1 MKKIY
6 TILLLIVVSTTIVSA
21 QNSKTKKADN
31 LYDRLA
37 YTDAA
42 QAYQKV
48 LKRGTTDAYVFE
60 RLANCYYF
68 INDTKKAE
76 MYYKRV
82 ARSKDA
88 NPEAIYNYAQSLKA
102 NGKFSDYNTWMKNF
116 AKLSP
121 NDTRVKEFMKNPN
134 YIPKIMDDM
143 ARYTATN
150 MEDINS
156 EYADF
161 GGIVYGKDFYFASGR
176 NTSRK
181 TYQWNEEPYL
191 EIYKATNVGGTMK
204 NAELL
209 KGDVNTKYHESNAV
223 ISADGKRMYFDRND
237 YFEGDYDKSE
247 NGINQINLYYAENID
262 GKGWSGVVSVPFNN
276 NEYST
281 GHPALSQDGKTL
293 YFVSDMPGGKGGSD
307 IYMVAINNDGSLGTP
322 KRLGDNINT
331 EGKELFPYLDSNGTL
346 YFSSDG
352 HMGIG
357 GLDVFYAEAQGDGFG
372 VVTNL
377 GKGVNSTADD
387 FAYKYDPTTQSGYV
401 SSNREGE
408 GGMGSDDIYM
418 VEAVEIPCEVTI
430 AVLVT
435 NQNTNAAVAGARVD
449 LYDTMGNRL
458 STKTSNID
466 GMVSFK
472 AACDQAHEL
481 QAVLADYESGVAKVA
496 SANDQKVSA
505 TIALK
510 PIEEII
516 VEDQIVLNP
525 ILFDFDKSNIKPQAA
540 FELDKVVSV
549 MNKYPEMV
557 IAVGSHTDSR
567 ATDAYN
573 LSLSEARAQST
584 VQYII
589 SKGISGKRISG
600 KGFGETQPKVSCGDT
615 CSEAEHQLNRRSEF
629 TIVKK

>member
-6 TILLLIVVSTTIVSA
+6 TILLLIAVSTTIVSA

-48 LKRGTTDAYVFE
+48 LKRGTTDVYVFE

-82 ARSKDA
+82 AKSKDA
-88 NPEAIYNYAQSLKA
+88 NPEAIYNYAQTLKA

-121 NDTRVKEFMKNPN
+121 NDTQVKEFMKNPN

-209 KGDVNTKYHESNAV
+209 NGDVNTKYHESNAV

-237 YFEGDYDKSE
+237 YFEGDYDKSAS
-247 NGINQINLYYAENID
+247 GINQINLYYAENID
-262 GKGWSGVVSVPFNN
+262 GKGWSAVVSAPFNN

-281 GHPALSQDGKTL
+281 GHPALSQDGNTL

-307 IYMVAINNDGSLGTP
+307 IYMVAINSDGSLGTP
-322 KRLGDNINT
+322 ERLGDNINT
-331 EGKELFPYLDSNGTL
+331 EGKELFPYIDSNGTL
-346 YFSSDG
+346 YFSSNG

-372 VVTNL
+372 VVNNL
-377 GKGVNSTADD
+377 GKGVNSSADD
-387 FAYKYDPTTQSGYV
+387 FAYKYDPTSQSGYV
-401 SSNREGE
+401 SSNRE

-430 AVLVT
+430 AVLVI
-435 NQNTNAAVAGARVD
+435 NENTNAVVAGARVD

-458 STKTSNID
+458 SSKTSNVD

-472 AACDQAHEL
+472 AACDQAHEV
-481 QAVLADYESGVAKVA
+481 QGVLADFESNASKVA
-496 SANDQKVSA
+496 PANDQKVSA

-525 ILFDFDKSNIKPQAA
+525 ILFDLDKSNIKAQAA
-540 FELDKVVSV
+540 FELDKVVAV

-557 IAVGSHTDSR
+557 IAVGAHTDSR

-573 LSLSEARAQST
+573 LRLSEARAQST

-600 KGFGETQPKVSCGDT
+600 KGYGESQPKVSCGDT
-615 CSEAEHQLNRRSEF
+615 CSEADHQLNRRSEF
-629 TIVKK
+629 TIVNR

>member
-6 TILLLIVVSTTIVSA
+6 TILLLIAVSTTIVSA

-48 LKRGTTDAYVFE
+48 LKKGTTDVYVFE

-82 ARSKDA
+82 AKSKDA
-88 NPEAIYNYAQSLKA
+88 NPEAIYNYAQTLKA

-209 KGDVNTKYHESNAV
+209 NGDVNTKYHESNAV

-237 YFEGDYDKSE
+237 YFEGDYDKSA

-262 GKGWSGVVSVPFNN
+262 GKGWSAVVSAPFNN

-281 GHPALSQDGKTL
+281 GHPALSQDGNTL

-307 IYMVAINNDGSLGTP
+307 IYMVAINSDGSLGTP
-322 KRLGDNINT
+322 ERLGDNINT
-331 EGKELFPYLDSNGTL
+331 EGKELFPYIDSNGTL
-346 YFSSDG
+346 YFSSNG

-357 GLDVFYAEAQGDGFG
+357 GLDVFYAEAQGDGFD

-377 GKGVNSTADD
+377 GKGVNSSADD
-387 FAYKYDPTTQSGYV
+387 FAYKYDPTSQSGYV
-401 SSNREGE
+401 SSNRE

-430 AVLVT
+430 AVLVI
-435 NQNTNAAVAGARVD
+435 NENTNAAVAGARVD

-458 STKTSNID
+458 STKTSNVD

-472 AACDQAHEL
+472 AACDQAHEV
-481 QAVLADYESGVAKVA
+481 QGVLADFESNASKVA
-496 SANDQKVSA
+496 PANDQKVSA

-525 ILFDFDKSNIKPQAA
+525 ILFDLDKSNIKAQAA

-573 LSLSEARAQST
+573 LTLSEARAQST

-589 SKGISGKRISG
+589 SKGINANRISG
-600 KGFGETQPKVSCGDT
+600 KGYGESQPKVSCGDN

-629 TIVKK
+629 TIVNR

>member
-6 TILLLIVVSTTIVSA
+6 TILLLIAVSTTIVSA

-48 LKRGTTDAYVFE
+48 LKRGTTDVYVFE

-82 ARSKDA
+82 AKSKDA
-88 NPEAIYNYAQSLKA
+88 NPEAIYNYAQTLKA

-209 KGDVNTKYHESNAV
+209 NGDVNTKYHESNAV

-237 YFEGDYDKSE
+237 YFEGDYDKSAS
-247 NGINQINLYYAENID
+247 GINQINLYYAENID
-262 GKGWSGVVSVPFNN
+262 GKGWSAVVSAPFNN

-281 GHPALSQDGKTL
+281 GHPALSQDGNTL

-307 IYMVAINNDGSLGTP
+307 IYMVAINSDGSLGTP

-346 YFSSDG
+346 YFSSNG

-377 GKGVNSTADD
+377 GKGVNSSADD
-387 FAYKYDPTTQSGYV
+387 FGYKYDPTSQSGYV
-401 SSNREGE
+401 SSNRE

-430 AVLVT
+430 AVLVI
-435 NQNTNAAVAGARVD
+435 NENTNAAVAGARVD
-449 LYDTMGNRL
+449 LYDTMGNKL
-458 STKTSNID
+458 STKTSNVD

-472 AACDQAHEL
+472 AACDQAHEV
-481 QAVLADYESGVAKVA
+481 QGVLADFESNASKVA
-496 SANDQKVSA
+496 PANDQKVSA

-525 ILFDFDKSNIKPQAA
+525 ILFDLDKSNIKAQAA
-540 FELDKVVSV
+540 FELDKVVAV

-557 IAVGSHTDSR
+557 IAVGAHTDSR

-600 KGFGETQPKVSCGDT
+600 KGYGETQPKVSCGNN

-629 TIVKK
+629 TIVNR

>member
-6 TILLLIVVSTTIVSA
+6 TILLLIAVSTTIVSA

-48 LKRGTTDAYVFE
+48 LKKGTTDVYVFE

-82 ARSKDA
+82 AKSKDA
-88 NPEAIYNYAQSLKA
+88 NPEAIYNYAQTLKA

-209 KGDVNTKYHESNAV
+209 NGDVNTKYHESNAV

-237 YFEGDYDKSE
+237 YFEGDYDKSA

-262 GKGWSGVVSVPFNN
+262 GKGWSGVVSAPFNN

-307 IYMVAINNDGSLGTP
+307 IYMVAINSDGSLGTP
-322 KRLGDNINT
+322 ERLGDNINT
-331 EGKELFPYLDSNGTL
+331 EGKELFPYIDSNGTL
-346 YFSSDG
+346 YFSSNG

-357 GLDVFYAEAQGDGFG
+357 GLDVFYAEAQGDGFD
-372 VVTNL
+372 VVNNL
-377 GKGVNSTADD
+377 GKGVNSSADD
-387 FAYKYDPTTQSGYV
+387 FAYKYDPTSQSGYV
-401 SSNREGE
+401 SSNRE

-430 AVLVT
+430 AVLVI
-435 NQNTNAAVAGARVD
+435 NENTNAAVAGARVD
-449 LYDTMGNRL
+449 LYDTMGNKL
-458 STKTSNID
+458 STKTSNVD

-472 AACDQAHEL
+472 AACDQAHEV
-481 QAVLADYESGVAKVA
+481 QGVLADFESNASKVA
-496 SANDQKVSA
+496 PANDQKVSA

-525 ILFDFDKSNIKPQAA
+525 ILFDLDKSNIKAQAA
-540 FELDKVVSV
+540 FELDKVVAV

-557 IAVGSHTDSR
+557 IAVGAHTDSR

-573 LSLSEARAQST
+573 LRLSEARAQST

-600 KGFGETQPKVSCGDT
+600 KGYGESQPKVSCGDN
-615 CSEAEHQLNRRSEF
+615 CSEADHQLNRRSEF
-629 TIVKK
+629 TIVNR

>member
-6 TILLLIVVSTTIVSA
+6 TILLLIAVSTTIVSA

-48 LKRGTTDAYVFE
+48 LKRGTTDVYVFE

-82 ARSKDA
+82 AKSKDA
-88 NPEAIYNYAQSLKA
+88 NPEAIYNYAQTLKA

-209 KGDVNTKYHESNAV
+209 NGDVNTKYHESNAV

-237 YFEGDYDKSE
+237 YFEGDYDKSAS
-247 NGINQINLYYAENID
+247 GINQINLYYAENID
-262 GKGWSGVVSVPFNN
+262 GKGWSGVVSAPFNN

-307 IYMVAINNDGSLGTP
+307 IYMVAINSDGSLGTP
-322 KRLGDNINT
+322 ERLGDNINT
-331 EGKELFPYLDSNGTL
+331 EGKELFPYIDSNGTL
-346 YFSSDG
+346 YFSSNG

-372 VVTNL
+372 VVNNL
-377 GKGVNSTADD
+377 GKGVNSSADD
-387 FAYKYDPTTQSGYV
+387 FAYKYDPTSQSGYV
-401 SSNREGE
+401 SSNRE

-430 AVLVT
+430 AVLVI
-435 NQNTNAAVAGARVD
+435 NENTNAAVAGARVD

-458 STKTSNID
+458 STKTSNVD

-472 AACDQAHEL
+472 AACDQAHEV
-481 QAVLADYESGVAKVA
+481 QGVLADFESNASKVA
-496 SANDQKVSA
+496 PANDQKVSA

-525 ILFDFDKSNIKPQAA
+525 ILFDLDKSNIKAQAA
-540 FELDKVVSV
+540 FELDKVVAV

-557 IAVGSHTDSR
+557 IAVGAHTDSR

-573 LSLSEARAQST
+573 LTLSEARAQST

-600 KGFGETQPKVSCGDT
+600 KGYGESQPKVSCGDN
-615 CSEAEHQLNRRSEF
+615 CSEADHQLNRRSEF
-629 TIVKK
+629 TIVNR

>member
-6 TILLLIVVSTTIVSA
+6 TILLLIAVSTTIVSA

-48 LKRGTTDAYVFE
+48 LKRGTTDVYVFE

-82 ARSKDA
+82 AKSKDA
-88 NPEAIYNYAQSLKA
+88 NPEAIYNYAQTLKA

-209 KGDVNTKYHESNAV
+209 NGDVNTKYHESNAV

-237 YFEGDYDKSE
+237 YFEGDYDKSAS
-247 NGINQINLYYAENID
+247 GINQINLYYAENID
-262 GKGWSGVVSVPFNN
+262 GKGWSGVVSAPFNN

-281 GHPALSQDGKTL
+281 GHPALSQDGNTL

-307 IYMVAINNDGSLGTP
+307 IYMVAINSDGSLGTP

-346 YFSSDG
+346 YFSSNG

-372 VVTNL
+372 VVNNL
-377 GKGVNSTADD
+377 GKGVNSSADD
-387 FAYKYDPTTQSGYV
+387 FAYKYDPTSQSGYV
-401 SSNREGE
+401 SSNRE

-430 AVLVT
+430 AVLVI
-435 NQNTNAAVAGARVD
+435 NENTNAAVAGARVD

-458 STKTSNID
+458 STKTSNVD

-472 AACDQAHEL
+472 AACDQAHEV
-481 QAVLADYESGVAKVA
+481 QGVLADFESNASKVA
-496 SANDQKVSA
+496 PANDQKVSA

-525 ILFDFDKSNIKPQAA
+525 ILFDLDKSNIKAQAA
-540 FELDKVVSV
+540 FELDKVVAV

-557 IAVGSHTDSR
+557 IAVGAHTDSR

-573 LSLSEARAQST
+573 LRLSEARAQST

-600 KGFGETQPKVSCGDT
+600 KGYGESQPKVSCG
-615 CSEAEHQLNRRSEF
+615 EQL
-629 TIVKK
+629 

>member
-6 TILLLIVVSTTIVSA
+6 TILLLIAVSTTIVSA

-48 LKRGTTDAYVFE
+48 LKKGTTDVYVFE

-82 ARSKDA
+82 AKSKDA
-88 NPEAIYNYAQSLKA
+88 NPEAIYNYAQTLKA

-209 KGDVNTKYHESNAV
+209 NGDVNTKYHESNAV

-237 YFEGDYDKSE
+237 YFEGDYDKSA

-262 GKGWSGVVSVPFNN
+262 GKGWSAVISAPFNN

-307 IYMVAINNDGSLGTP
+307 IYMVAINSDGSLGTP
-322 KRLGDNINT
+322 ERLGDNINT
-331 EGKELFPYLDSNGTL
+331 EGKELFPYIDSNGTL
-346 YFSSDG
+346 YFSSNG

-357 GLDVFYAEAQGDGFG
+357 GLDVFYAEAQGDGFD
-372 VVTNL
+372 VVNNL
-377 GKGVNSTADD
+377 GKGVNSSADD
-387 FAYKYDPTTQSGYV
+387 FAYKYDPTSQSGYV
-401 SSNREGE
+401 SSNRE

-430 AVLVT
+430 AVLVI
-435 NQNTNAAVAGARVD
+435 NENTNAAVAGARVD

-458 STKTSNID
+458 STKTSNVD

-472 AACDQAHEL
+472 AACDQAHEV
-481 QAVLADYESGVAKVA
+481 QGVLADFESNASKVA
-496 SANDQKVSA
+496 PANDQKVSA

-525 ILFDFDKSNIKPQAA
+525 ILFDLDKSNIKAQAA

-557 IAVGSHTDSR
+557 IAVGAHTDSR

-573 LSLSEARAQST
+573 LTLSEARAQST

-600 KGFGETQPKVSCGDT
+600 KGYGESQPKVSCGDT

>member
-6 TILLLIVVSTTIVSA
+6 TILLLIAVSTTIVSA
-21 QNSKTKKADN
+21 QNSKTKKADK

-42 QAYQKV
+42 LAYQKV
-48 LKRGTTDAYVFE
+48 LKKGTTDVYVFE

-82 ARSKDA
+82 AKSKDA
-88 NPEAIYNYAQSLKA
+88 NPEAIYNYAQTLKA

-209 KGDVNTKYHESNAV
+209 NGDVNTKYHESNAV

-237 YFEGDYDKSE
+237 YFEGDYDKSAS
-247 NGINQINLYYAENID
+247 GINQINLYYAENID
-262 GKGWSGVVSVPFNN
+262 GKGWSGVVSAPFNN

-307 IYMVAINNDGSLGTP
+307 IYMVAINSDGSLGTP
-322 KRLGDNINT
+322 ERLGDNINT
-331 EGKELFPYLDSNGTL
+331 EGKELFPYIDSNGTL
-346 YFSSDG
+346 YFSSNG

-357 GLDVFYAEAQGDGFG
+357 GLDVFYAEAQGDGFD
-372 VVTNL
+372 VVNNL
-377 GKGVNSTADD
+377 GKGVNSSADD
-387 FAYKYDPTTQSGYV
+387 FAYKYDPTSQSGYV
-401 SSNREGE
+401 SSNRE

-430 AVLVT
+430 AVLVI
-435 NQNTNAAVAGARVD
+435 NENTNAAVAGARVD

-458 STKTSNID
+458 STKTSNVD

-472 AACDQAHEL
+472 AACDQAHEV
-481 QAVLADYESGVAKVA
+481 QGVLADFESNASKVA
-496 SANDQKVSA
+496 PANDQKVSA

-525 ILFDFDKSNIKPQAA
+525 ILFDLDKSNIKAQAA
-540 FELDKVVSV
+540 FELDKVVAV

-557 IAVGSHTDSR
+557 IAVGAHTDSR

-573 LSLSEARAQST
+573 LRLSEARAQST

-600 KGFGETQPKVSCGDT
+600 KGYGESQPKVSCGDN
-615 CSEAEHQLNRRSEF
+615 CSEADHQLNRRSEF
-629 TIVKK
+629 TIVNR

>member
-6 TILLLIVVSTTIVSA
+6 TILLLIAVSTTIVSA

-48 LKRGTTDAYVFE
+48 LKRGTTDVYVFE

-82 ARSKDA
+82 AKSKDA
-88 NPEAIYNYAQSLKA
+88 NPEAIYNYAQTLKA

-209 KGDVNTKYHESNAV
+209 NGDVNTKYHESNAV

-237 YFEGDYDKSE
+237 YFEGDYDKSA

-262 GKGWSGVVSVPFNN
+262 GKGWSGVVSAPFNN

-307 IYMVAINNDGSLGTP
+307 IYMVAINSDGSLGTP

-331 EGKELFPYLDSNGTL
+331 EGKELFPYIDSNGTL
-346 YFSSDG
+346 YFSSNG

-372 VVTNL
+372 VVNNL
-377 GKGVNSTADD
+377 GKGVNSSADD

-401 SSNREGE
+401 SSNRE

-430 AVLVT
+430 AVLVI
-435 NQNTNAAVAGARVD
+435 NENTNAAVAGARVD

-458 STKTSNID
+458 STKTSNVD

-472 AACDQAHEL
+472 AACDQAHEV
-481 QAVLADYESGVAKVA
+481 QGVLADFESNASKVA
-496 SANDQKVSA
+496 PANDQKVSA

-525 ILFDFDKSNIKPQAA
+525 ILFDLDKSNIKAQAA

-557 IAVGSHTDSR
+557 IAVGAHTDSR

-573 LSLSEARAQST
+573 LTLSEARAQST

-600 KGFGETQPKVSCGDT
+600 KGYGESQPKVSCGDT

-629 TIVKK
+629 TIVNR

>member
-6 TILLLIVVSTTIVSA
+6 TILLLIAVSTTIVSA

-48 LKRGTTDAYVFE
+48 LKRGTTDVYVLE

-82 ARSKDA
+82 AKSKDA
-88 NPEAIYNYAQSLKA
+88 NPEAIYNYAQTLKA

-209 KGDVNTKYHESNAV
+209 NGDVNTKYHESNAV

-237 YFEGDYDKSE
+237 YFEGDYDKSAS
-247 NGINQINLYYAENID
+247 GINQINLYYAENID
-262 GKGWSGVVSVPFNN
+262 GKGWSGVVSAPFNN

-281 GHPALSQDGKTL
+281 GHPALSQDGNTL

-307 IYMVAINNDGSLGTP
+307 IYMAAINSDGSLGTP

-346 YFSSDG
+346 YFSSNG

-372 VVTNL
+372 VVNNL
-377 GKGVNSTADD
+377 GKGVNSSADD
-387 FAYKYDPTTQSGYV
+387 FAYKYDPTSQSGYV
-401 SSNREGE
+401 SSNRE

-430 AVLVT
+430 AVLVI
-435 NQNTNAAVAGARVD
+435 NENTNAAVAGARVD

-458 STKTSNID
+458 SSKTSNVD

-472 AACDQAHEL
+472 AACDQAHEV
-481 QAVLADYESGVAKVA
+481 QGVLADFESNASKVA
-496 SANDQKVSA
+496 PANDQKVSA

-525 ILFDFDKSNIKPQAA
+525 ILFDLDKSNIKAQAA

-557 IAVGSHTDSR
+557 IAVGAHTDSR

-573 LSLSEARAQST
+573 LRLSEARAQST

-600 KGFGETQPKVSCGDT
+600 KGYGESQPKVSCGDN

-629 TIVKK
+629 TIVNR

>member
-6 TILLLIVVSTTIVSA
+6 TILLLIAVSTTIVSA

-48 LKRGTTDAYVFE
+48 LKRGTTDVYVFE

-82 ARSKDA
+82 AKSKDA
-88 NPEAIYNYAQSLKA
+88 NPEAIYNYAQTLKA

-209 KGDVNTKYHESNAV
+209 NGDVNTKYHESNAV

-237 YFEGDYDKSE
+237 YFEGDYDKSAS
-247 NGINQINLYYAENID
+247 GINQINLYYAENID
-262 GKGWSGVVSVPFNN
+262 GKGWSGVVSAPFNN

-281 GHPALSQDGKTL
+281 GHPALSQDGNTL

-307 IYMVAINNDGSLGTP
+307 IYMVAINSDGSLGTP
-322 KRLGDNINT
+322 ERLADNINT

-346 YFSSDG
+346 YFSSNG
-352 HMGIG
+352 HMGLG
-357 GLDVFYAEAQGDGFG
+357 GLDVFYAEAQGDGFD
-372 VVTNL
+372 VVNNL
-377 GKGVNSTADD
+377 GKGVNSSADD
-387 FAYKYDPTTQSGYV
+387 FAYKYDPTSQSGYV
-401 SSNREGE
+401 SSNRE

-430 AVLVT
+430 AVLVI
-435 NQNTNAAVAGARVD
+435 NENTNAVVAGARVD

-458 STKTSNID
+458 STKTSNVD

-472 AACDQAHEL
+472 AACDQAHEV
-481 QAVLADYESGVAKVA
+481 QGVLADFESNASKVA
-496 SANDQKVSA
+496 PANDQKVSA

-525 ILFDFDKSNIKPQAA
+525 ILFDLDKSNIKAQAA

-557 IAVGSHTDSR
+557 IAVGAHTDSR

-573 LSLSEARAQST
+573 LRLSEARAQST

-589 SKGISGKRISG
+589 SKGINAKRISG
-600 KGFGETQPKVSCGDT
+600 KGYGESQPKVSCGDT

-629 TIVKK
+629 TIVNR

>member
-6 TILLLIVVSTTIVSA
+6 TILLLIAVSTTIVSA

-48 LKRGTTDAYVFE
+48 LKRGTTDVYVFE

-82 ARSKDA
+82 AKSKDA
-88 NPEAIYNYAQSLKA
+88 NPEAIYNYAQTLKA

-209 KGDVNTKYHESNAV
+209 NGDVNTKYHESNAV

-237 YFEGDYDKSE
+237 YFEGDYDKSAS
-247 NGINQINLYYAENID
+247 GINQINLYYAENID
-262 GKGWSGVVSVPFNN
+262 GKGWSAVVSAPFNN

-281 GHPALSQDGKTL
+281 GHPALSQDGNTL

-307 IYMVAINNDGSLGTP
+307 IYMVAINSDGSLGTP

-346 YFSSDG
+346 YFSSNG

-357 GLDVFYAEAQGDGFG
+357 GLDVFYAEAQGDGFD
-372 VVTNL
+372 VVNNL
-377 GKGVNSTADD
+377 GKGVNSSADD
-387 FAYKYDPTTQSGYV
+387 FAYKYDPTSQSGYV
-401 SSNREGE
+401 SSNRE

-430 AVLVT
+430 AVLVI
-435 NQNTNAAVAGARVD
+435 NENTNAAVAGARVD

-458 STKTSNID
+458 STKTSNVD

-472 AACDQAHEL
+472 AACDQAHEV
-481 QAVLADYESGVAKVA
+481 QGVLADFESNASKVA
-496 SANDQKVSA
+496 PANDQKVSA

-525 ILFDFDKSNIKPQAA
+525 ILFDLDKSNIKAQAA
-540 FELDKVVSV
+540 FELDKVVAV

-557 IAVGSHTDSR
+557 IAVGAHTDSR

-600 KGFGETQPKVSCGDT
+600 KGYGESQPKVSCGDT
-615 CSEAEHQLNRRSEF
+615 CSEADHQLNRRSEF
-629 TIVKK
+629 TIVNR

>member
-6 TILLLIVVSTTIVSA
+6 TILLLIAVSTTIVSA

-48 LKRGTTDAYVFE
+48 LKRGTTDVYVFE

-82 ARSKDA
+82 AKSKDA
-88 NPEAIYNYAQSLKA
+88 NPEAIYNYAQTLKA

-143 ARYTATN
+143 SRYTATN

-209 KGDVNTKYHESNAV
+209 NGDVNTKYHESNAV

-237 YFEGDYDKSE
+237 YFEGDYDKSAS
-247 NGINQINLYYAENID
+247 GINQINLYYAENID
-262 GKGWSGVVSVPFNN
+262 GKGWSGVVSAPFNN

-281 GHPALSQDGKTL
+281 GHPALSQDGNTL

-307 IYMVAINNDGSLGTP
+307 IYMVAINSDGSLGTP
-322 KRLGDNINT
+322 ERLGDNINT

-346 YFSSDG
+346 YFSSNG

-372 VVTNL
+372 VVNNL
-377 GKGVNSTADD
+377 GKGVNSSADD
-387 FAYKYDPTTQSGYV
+387 FAYKYDPTSQSGYV
-401 SSNREGE
+401 SSNRE

-430 AVLVT
+430 AVLVI
-435 NQNTNAAVAGARVD
+435 NENTNAAVAGARVD

-458 STKTSNID
+458 SSKTSNVD

-472 AACDQAHEL
+472 AACDQAHEV
-481 QAVLADYESGVAKVA
+481 QGVLSDFESNASKVA
-496 SANDQKVSA
+496 PANDQKVSA

-525 ILFDFDKSNIKPQAA
+525 ILFDLDKSNIKAQAA

-557 IAVGSHTDSR
+557 IAVGAHTDSR

-573 LSLSEARAQST
+573 LRLSEARAQST

-600 KGFGETQPKVSCGDT
+600 KGYGESQPKVSCGDT

-629 TIVKK
+629 TIVNR

>member
-6 TILLLIVVSTTIVSA
+6 TILLLIAVSTTIVSA

-48 LKRGTTDAYVFE
+48 LKRGTTDVYVFE

-82 ARSKDA
+82 AKSKDA
-88 NPEAIYNYAQSLKA
+88 NPEAIYNYAQTLKA

-191 EIYKATNVGGTMK
+191 EIYKATNIGGTMK

-209 KGDVNTKYHESNAV
+209 NGDVNTKYHESNAV

-237 YFEGDYDKSE
+237 YFEGDYDKSA

-262 GKGWSGVVSVPFNN
+262 GKGWSGVVSAPFNN

-307 IYMVAINNDGSLGTP
+307 IYMVAINSDGSLGTP
-322 KRLGDNINT
+322 ERLGDNINT
-331 EGKELFPYLDSNGTL
+331 EGKELFPYIDSNGTL
-346 YFSSDG
+346 YFSSNG

-357 GLDVFYAEAQGDGFG
+357 GLDVFYAEAQGDGFD
-372 VVTNL
+372 VVNNL
-377 GKGVNSTADD
+377 GKGVNSSADD
-387 FAYKYDPTTQSGYV
+387 FAYKYDPTSQSGYV
-401 SSNREGE
+401 SSNRE

-430 AVLVT
+430 AVLVI
-435 NQNTNAAVAGARVD
+435 NENTNAAVAGARVD

-458 STKTSNID
+458 STKTSNVD

-472 AACDQAHEL
+472 AACDQAHEV
-481 QAVLADYESGVAKVA
+481 QGVLADFESNASKVA
-496 SANDQKVSA
+496 PANDQKVSA

-525 ILFDFDKSNIKPQAA
+525 ILFDLDKSNIKAQAA

-573 LSLSEARAQST
+573 LRLSEARAQST

-600 KGFGETQPKVSCGDT
+600 KGYGESQPKVSCGDN
-615 CSEAEHQLNRRSEF
+615 CSEADHQLNRRSEF
-629 TIVKK
+629 TIVNR

>member
-6 TILLLIVVSTTIVSA
+6 TILLLIAVSTTIVSA

-48 LKRGTTDAYVFE
+48 LKRGTTDVYVFE

-82 ARSKDA
+82 AKSKDA
-88 NPEAIYNYAQSLKA
+88 NPEAIYNYAQTLKA

-209 KGDVNTKYHESNAV
+209 NGDVNTKYHESNAV

-237 YFEGDYDKSE
+237 YFEGDYDKSA

-262 GKGWSGVVSVPFNN
+262 GKGWSGVVSAPFNN

-281 GHPALSQDGKTL
+281 GHPALSQDGNTL

-307 IYMVAINNDGSLGTP
+307 IYMVAINSDGSLGTP

-346 YFSSDG
+346 YFSSNG

-377 GKGVNSTADD
+377 GKGVNSSADD
-387 FAYKYDPTTQSGYV
+387 FAYKYDPTSQSGYV
-401 SSNREGE
+401 SSNRE

-418 VEAVEIPCEVTI
+418 VEALEIPCEVTI
-430 AVLVT
+430 AVLVI
-435 NQNTNAAVAGARVD
+435 NENTNAVVAGARVD

-458 STKTSNID
+458 STKTSNVD

-472 AACDQAHEL
+472 AACDQAHEV
-481 QAVLADYESGVAKVA
+481 QGVLADFESNASKVA
-496 SANDQKVSA
+496 PANDQKVSA

-525 ILFDFDKSNIKPQAA
+525 ILFDLDKSNIKAQAA
-540 FELDKVVSV
+540 FELDKVVAV

-557 IAVGSHTDSR
+557 IAVGAHTDSR

-573 LSLSEARAQST
+573 LRLSEARAQST

-600 KGFGETQPKVSCGDT
+600 KGYGESQPKVSCGDT

-629 TIVKK
+629 TIVNR

>member
-6 TILLLIVVSTTIVSA
+6 TILLLIAVSTTIVSA

-88 NPEAIYNYAQSLKA
+88 NPEAIYNYAQTLKA
-102 NGKFSDYNTWMKNF
+102 NGKFSDYNTWMKNY
-116 AKLSP
+116 ANLRP

-209 KGDVNTKYHESNAV
+209 SGDVNTKYHESNAV

-346 YFSSDG
+346 YFSSNG

-357 GLDVFYAEAQGDGFG
+357 GLDVFYAETQGDDFG
-372 VVTNL
+372 PVNNL
-377 GKGVNSTADD
+377 GNGVNSPADD

-401 SSNREGE
+401 SSNREG
-408 GGMGSDDIYM
+408 GLGSDDIYM

-449 LYDTMGNRL
+449 LYDTMDNRL

-481 QAVLADYESGVAKVA
+481 QAVLADYESGTAKVA

-516 VEDQIVLNP
+516 VEDKIVLNP
-525 ILFDFDKSNIKPQAA
+525 ILFDFDKSNIKAQAA

-573 LSLSEARAQST
+573 LTLSEARAQST

-600 KGFGETQPKVSCGDT
+600 KGFGESQLKVSCGDT

>member
-6 TILLLIVVSTTIVSA
+6 TILLLIAVSTTIVSA

-48 LKRGTTDAYVFE
+48 LKRGTTDVYVFE

-82 ARSKDA
+82 AKSKDA
-88 NPEAIYNYAQSLKA
+88 NPEAIYNYAQTLKA

-209 KGDVNTKYHESNAV
+209 NGDVNTKYHESNAV

-237 YFEGDYDKSE
+237 YFEGDYDKSAS
-247 NGINQINLYYAENID
+247 GINQINLYYAENID
-262 GKGWSGVVSVPFNN
+262 GKGWSGVVSAPFNN

-281 GHPALSQDGKTL
+281 GHPALSQDGNTL

-307 IYMVAINNDGSLGTP
+307 IYMVAINSDGSLGTP
-322 KRLGDNINT
+322 ERLGDNINT
-331 EGKELFPYLDSNGTL
+331 EGKELFPYIDSNGTL
-346 YFSSDG
+346 YFSSNG

-377 GKGVNSTADD
+377 GKGVNSSADD
-387 FAYKYDPTTQSGYV
+387 FAYKYDPTSQSGYV
-401 SSNREGE
+401 SSNRE

-418 VEAVEIPCEVTI
+418 VEALEIPCEVTI
-430 AVLVT
+430 AVLVI
-435 NQNTNAAVAGARVD
+435 NENTNAAVAGARVD

-458 STKTSNID
+458 STKTSNVD

-472 AACDQAHEL
+472 AACDQAHEV
-481 QAVLADYESGVAKVA
+481 QGVLADFESNASKVA
-496 SANDQKVSA
+496 PANDQKVSA

-525 ILFDFDKSNIKPQAA
+525 ILFDLDKSNIKAQAA
-540 FELDKVVSV
+540 FELDKVVAV

-557 IAVGSHTDSR
+557 IAVGAHTDSR

-573 LSLSEARAQST
+573 LRLSEARAQST

-600 KGFGETQPKVSCGDT
+600 KGYGESQPKVSCGDT

-629 TIVKK
+629 TIVNR

>member
-6 TILLLIVVSTTIVSA
+6 TILLLIAVSTTIVSA

-48 LKRGTTDAYVFE
+48 LKRGTTDVYVFE

-82 ARSKDA
+82 AKSKDA
-88 NPEAIYNYAQSLKA
+88 NPEAIYNYAQTLKA

-209 KGDVNTKYHESNAV
+209 NGDVNTKYHESNAV

-237 YFEGDYDKSE
+237 YFEGDYDKSAS
-247 NGINQINLYYAENID
+247 GINQINLYYAENID
-262 GKGWSGVVSVPFNN
+262 GKGWSGVVSAPFNN

-281 GHPALSQDGKTL
+281 GHPALSQDGNTL

-307 IYMVAINNDGSLGTP
+307 IYMVAINSDGSLGTP

-346 YFSSDG
+346 YFSSNG

-377 GKGVNSTADD
+377 GKGVNSSADD
-387 FAYKYDPTTQSGYV
+387 FAYKYDPTSQSGYV
-401 SSNREGE
+401 SSNRE

-430 AVLVT
+430 AVLVI
-435 NQNTNAAVAGARVD
+435 NENTNAAVAGARVD
-449 LYDTMGNRL
+449 LYDTMGNKL
-458 STKTSNID
+458 STKTSNVD

-472 AACDQAHEL
+472 AACDQAHEV
-481 QAVLADYESGVAKVA
+481 QGVLADFESNASKVA
-496 SANDQKVSA
+496 PANDQKVSA

-525 ILFDFDKSNIKPQAA
+525 ILFDLDKSNIKAQAA
-540 FELDKVVSV
+540 FELDKVVAV

-557 IAVGSHTDSR
+557 IAVGAHTDSR

-573 LSLSEARAQST
+573 LRLSEARAQST

-600 KGFGETQPKVSCGDT
+600 KGYGETQPKVSCGNN

-629 TIVKK
+629 TIVNR

>member
-6 TILLLIVVSTTIVSA
+6 TILLLIAVSTTIVSA

-48 LKRGTTDAYVFE
+48 LKKGTTDVYVFE

-82 ARSKDA
+82 AKSKDA
-88 NPEAIYNYAQSLKA
+88 NPEAIYNYAQTLKA

-209 KGDVNTKYHESNAV
+209 NGDVNTKYHESNAV

-237 YFEGDYDKSE
+237 YFEGDYDKSA

-262 GKGWSGVVSVPFNN
+262 GKGWSGVVSAPFNN

-307 IYMVAINNDGSLGTP
+307 IYMVAINSDGSLGTP
-322 KRLGDNINT
+322 ERLGDNINT
-331 EGKELFPYLDSNGTL
+331 EGKELFPYIDSNGTL
-346 YFSSDG
+346 YFSSNG

-357 GLDVFYAEAQGDGFG
+357 GLDVFYAEAQGDGFD
-372 VVTNL
+372 VVNNL
-377 GKGVNSTADD
+377 GKGVNSSADD
-387 FAYKYDPTTQSGYV
+387 FAYKYDPTSQSGYV
-401 SSNREGE
+401 SSNRE

-430 AVLVT
+430 AVLVI
-435 NQNTNAAVAGARVD
+435 NENTNAAVAGARVD

-458 STKTSNID
+458 STKTSNVD

-472 AACDQAHEL
+472 AACDQAHEV
-481 QAVLADYESGVAKVA
+481 QGVLADYESNASKVA
-496 SANDQKVSA
+496 PANDQKVSA

-525 ILFDFDKSNIKPQAA
+525 ILFDLDKSNIKAQAA
-540 FELDKVVSV
+540 FELDKVVAV

-557 IAVGSHTDSR
+557 IAVGAHTDSR

-573 LSLSEARAQST
+573 LRLSEARAQST

-600 KGFGETQPKVSCGDT
+600 KGYGESQPKVSCGDN
-615 CSEAEHQLNRRSEF
+615 CSEADHQLNRRSEF
-629 TIVKK
+629 TIVNR

>member
-6 TILLLIVVSTTIVSA
+6 TILLLIAVSTTIVSA

-48 LKRGTTDAYVFE
+48 LKRGTTDVYVFE

-82 ARSKDA
+82 AKSKDA
-88 NPEAIYNYAQSLKA
+88 NPEAIYNYAQTLKA

-209 KGDVNTKYHESNAV
+209 NGDVNTKYHESNAV

-237 YFEGDYDKSE
+237 YFEGDYDKSAS
-247 NGINQINLYYAENID
+247 GINQINLYYAENID
-262 GKGWSGVVSVPFNN
+262 GKGWSAVVSAPFNN

-281 GHPALSQDGKTL
+281 GHPALSQDGNTL

-307 IYMVAINNDGSLGTP
+307 IYMVAINSDGSLGTP
-322 KRLGDNINT
+322 ERLGDNINT
-331 EGKELFPYLDSNGTL
+331 EGKELFPYIDSNGTL
-346 YFSSDG
+346 YFSSNG

-377 GKGVNSTADD
+377 GKGVNSSADD
-387 FAYKYDPTTQSGYV
+387 FGYKYDPTSQSGYV
-401 SSNREGE
+401 SSNRE

-430 AVLVT
+430 AVLVI
-435 NQNTNAAVAGARVD
+435 NENTNAAVAGARVD
-449 LYDTMGNRL
+449 LYDTMGNKL
-458 STKTSNID
+458 STKTSNVD

-472 AACDQAHEL
+472 AACDQAHEV
-481 QAVLADYESGVAKVA
+481 QGVLADFESNASKVA
-496 SANDQKVSA
+496 PANDQKVSA

-525 ILFDFDKSNIKPQAA
+525 ILFDLDKSNIKAQAA
-540 FELDKVVSV
+540 FELDKVVAV

-557 IAVGSHTDSR
+557 IAVGAHTDSR

-600 KGFGETQPKVSCGDT
+600 KGYGETQPKVSCGNN

-629 TIVKK
+629 TIVNR

>member
-6 TILLLIVVSTTIVSA
+6 TILLLIAVSTTIVSA

-48 LKRGTTDAYVFE
+48 LKRGTTDVYVFE

-82 ARSKDA
+82 AKSKDA
-88 NPEAIYNYAQSLKA
+88 NPEAIYNYAQTLKA

-209 KGDVNTKYHESNAV
+209 NGDVNTKYHESNAV

-237 YFEGDYDKSE
+237 YFEGDYDKSAS
-247 NGINQINLYYAENID
+247 GINQINLYYAENID
-262 GKGWSGVVSVPFNN
+262 GKGWSAVVSAPFNN

-281 GHPALSQDGKTL
+281 GHPALSQDGNTL

-307 IYMVAINNDGSLGTP
+307 IYMVAINSDGSLGTP
-322 KRLGDNINT
+322 ERLGDNINT

-346 YFSSDG
+346 YFSSNG

-377 GKGVNSTADD
+377 GKGVNSSADD
-387 FAYKYDPTTQSGYV
+387 FAYKYDPTSQSGYV
-401 SSNREGE
+401 SSNRE

-430 AVLVT
+430 AVLVI
-435 NQNTNAAVAGARVD
+435 NENTNAAVAGARVD

-458 STKTSNID
+458 SSKTSNVD

-472 AACDQAHEL
+472 AACDQAHEV
-481 QAVLADYESGVAKVA
+481 QGVLADFESNASKVA
-496 SANDQKVSA
+496 PANDQKVSA

-525 ILFDFDKSNIKPQAA
+525 ILFDLDKSNIKAQAA
-540 FELDKVVSV
+540 FELDKVVAV

-557 IAVGSHTDSR
+557 IAVGAHTDSR

-600 KGFGETQPKVSCGDT
+600 KGYGESQPKVSCGDT

-629 TIVKK
+629 TIVNR

>member
-6 TILLLIVVSTTIVSA
+6 TILLLIAVSTTIVSA

-48 LKRGTTDAYVFE
+48 LKRGTTDVYVFE

-82 ARSKDA
+82 AKSKDA
-88 NPEAIYNYAQSLKA
+88 NPEAIYNYAQTLKA

-209 KGDVNTKYHESNAV
+209 NGDVNTKYHESNAV

-237 YFEGDYDKSE
+237 YFEGDYDKSAS
-247 NGINQINLYYAENID
+247 GINQINLYYAENID
-262 GKGWSGVVSVPFNN
+262 GKGWSGVVSAPFNN

-281 GHPALSQDGKTL
+281 GHPALSQDGNTL

-307 IYMVAINNDGSLGTP
+307 IYMVAINSDGSLGTP
-322 KRLGDNINT
+322 ERLGDNINT

-346 YFSSDG
+346 YFSSNG

-377 GKGVNSTADD
+377 GKGVNSSADD
-387 FAYKYDPTTQSGYV
+387 FAYKYDPTSQSGYV
-401 SSNREGE
+401 SSNRE

-430 AVLVT
+430 AVLVI
-435 NQNTNAAVAGARVD
+435 NENTNAAVAGARVD

-458 STKTSNID
+458 STKTSNVD

-472 AACDQAHEL
+472 AACDQAHEV
-481 QAVLADYESGVAKVA
+481 QGVLADFESNASKVA
-496 SANDQKVSA
+496 PANDQKVSA

-525 ILFDFDKSNIKPQAA
+525 ILFDLDKSNIKAQAA
-540 FELDKVVSV
+540 FELDKVVAV

-557 IAVGSHTDSR
+557 IAVGAHTDSR

-573 LSLSEARAQST
+573 LRLSEARAQST

-600 KGFGETQPKVSCGDT
+600 KGYGESQPKVSCGNN
-615 CSEAEHQLNRRSEF
+615 CSEADHQLNRRSEF
-629 TIVKK
+629 TIVNR

>member
-6 TILLLIVVSTTIVSA
+6 TILLLIAVSTTIVSA

-48 LKRGTTDAYVFE
+48 LKRGTTDVYVFE

-82 ARSKDA
+82 AKSKDA
-88 NPEAIYNYAQSLKA
+88 NPEAIYNYAQTLKA

-209 KGDVNTKYHESNAV
+209 NGDVNTKYHESNAV

-237 YFEGDYDKSE
+237 YFEGDYDKSAS
-247 NGINQINLYYAENID
+247 GINQINLYYAENID
-262 GKGWSGVVSVPFNN
+262 GKGWSGVVSAPFNN

-281 GHPALSQDGKTL
+281 GHPALSQDGNTL

-307 IYMVAINNDGSLGTP
+307 IYMVAINSDGSLGTP
-322 KRLGDNINT
+322 ERLGDNINT

-346 YFSSDG
+346 YFSSNG

-372 VVTNL
+372 VVNNL
-377 GKGVNSTADD
+377 GKGVNSSADD

-401 SSNREGE
+401 SSNRE

-430 AVLVT
+430 AVLVI
-435 NQNTNAAVAGARVD
+435 NENTNAAVAGARVD

-458 STKTSNID
+458 STKTSNVD

-472 AACDQAHEL
+472 AACDQAHEV
-481 QAVLADYESGVAKVA
+481 QGVLADFESNASKVA
-496 SANDQKVSA
+496 PANDQKVSA

-525 ILFDFDKSNIKPQAA
+525 ILFDLDKSNIKAQAA
-540 FELDKVVSV
+540 FELDKVVAV

-557 IAVGSHTDSR
+557 IAVGAHTDSR

-573 LSLSEARAQST
+573 LTLSEARAQST

-600 KGFGETQPKVSCGDT
+600 KGYGESQPKVSCGDT

-629 TIVKK
+629 TIVNR

>member
-6 TILLLIVVSTTIVSA
+6 TILLLIAVSTTIVSA

-48 LKRGTTDAYVFE
+48 LKRGTTDVYVFE

-82 ARSKDA
+82 AKSKDA
-88 NPEAIYNYAQSLKA
+88 NPEAIYNYAQTLKA

-209 KGDVNTKYHESNAV
+209 NGDVNTKYHESNAV

-237 YFEGDYDKSE
+237 YFEGDYDKSA

-262 GKGWSGVVSVPFNN
+262 GKGWSGVVSAPFNN

-281 GHPALSQDGKTL
+281 GHPALSQDGNTL

-307 IYMVAINNDGSLGTP
+307 IYMVAINSDGSLGTP
-322 KRLGDNINT
+322 ERLGDNINT

-346 YFSSDG
+346 YFSSNG

-372 VVTNL
+372 VVNNL
-377 GKGVNSTADD
+377 GKGVNSSADD
-387 FAYKYDPTTQSGYV
+387 FAYKYDPTSQSGYV
-401 SSNREGE
+401 SSNRE

-430 AVLVT
+430 AVLVI
-435 NQNTNAAVAGARVD
+435 NENTNAAVAGARVD

-458 STKTSNID
+458 STKTSNVD

-472 AACDQAHEL
+472 AACDQAHEV
-481 QAVLADYESGVAKVA
+481 QGVLADFESNASKVA
-496 SANDQKVSA
+496 PANDQKVSA

-525 ILFDFDKSNIKPQAA
+525 ILFDLDKSNIKAQAA
-540 FELDKVVSV
+540 FELDKVVAV

-557 IAVGSHTDSR
+557 IAVGAHTDSR

-573 LSLSEARAQST
+573 LRLSEARAQST

-600 KGFGETQPKVSCGDT
+600 KGYGESQPKVSCGDT
-615 CSEAEHQLNRRSEF
+615 CSEADHQLNRRSEF
-629 TIVKK
+629 TIVNR

>member
-6 TILLLIVVSTTIVSA
+6 TILLLIAVSTTIVSA

-48 LKRGTTDAYVFE
+48 LKRGTTDVYVFE

-82 ARSKDA
+82 AKSKDA
-88 NPEAIYNYAQSLKA
+88 NPEAIYNYAQTLKA

-209 KGDVNTKYHESNAV
+209 NGDVNTKYHESNAV

-237 YFEGDYDKSE
+237 YFEGDYDKSA

-262 GKGWSGVVSVPFNN
+262 GKGWSGVVSAPFNN

-281 GHPALSQDGKTL
+281 GHPALSQDGNTL

-307 IYMVAINNDGSLGTP
+307 IYMVAINSDGSLGTP

-346 YFSSDG
+346 YFSSNG
-352 HMGIG
+352 HMGLG
-357 GLDVFYAEAQGDGFG
+357 GLDVFYAEAQGDGFD
-372 VVTNL
+372 VVNNL
-377 GKGVNSTADD
+377 GKGVNSSADD
-387 FAYKYDPTTQSGYV
+387 FAYKYDPTSQSGYV
-401 SSNREGE
+401 SSNRE

-430 AVLVT
+430 AVLVI
-435 NQNTNAAVAGARVD
+435 NENTNAVVAGARVD

-458 STKTSNID
+458 STKTSNVD

-472 AACDQAHEL
+472 AACDQAHEV
-481 QAVLADYESGVAKVA
+481 QGVLADFESNASKVA
-496 SANDQKVSA
+496 PANDQKVSA

-525 ILFDFDKSNIKPQAA
+525 ILFDLDKSNIKAQAA

-557 IAVGSHTDSR
+557 IAVGAHTDSR

-573 LSLSEARAQST
+573 LRLSEARAQST

-600 KGFGETQPKVSCGDT
+600 KGYGESQPKVSCGDT

-629 TIVKK
+629 TIVNR

>member
-6 TILLLIVVSTTIVSA
+6 TILLLIAVSTTIVSA

-48 LKRGTTDAYVFE
+48 LKKGTTDVYVFE

-82 ARSKDA
+82 AKSKDA
-88 NPEAIYNYAQSLKA
+88 NPEAIYNYAQTLKA

-191 EIYKATNVGGTMK
+191 EIYKATNIGGTMK

-209 KGDVNTKYHESNAV
+209 NGDVNTKYHESNAV

-237 YFEGDYDKSE
+237 YFEGDYDKSA

-262 GKGWSGVVSVPFNN
+262 GKGWSGVVSAPFNN

-307 IYMVAINNDGSLGTP
+307 IYMVAINSDGSLGTP
-322 KRLGDNINT
+322 ERLGDNINT
-331 EGKELFPYLDSNGTL
+331 EGKELFPYIDSNGTL
-346 YFSSDG
+346 YFSSNG

-357 GLDVFYAEAQGDGFG
+357 GLDVFYAEAQGDGFD
-372 VVTNL
+372 VVNNL
-377 GKGVNSTADD
+377 GKGVNSSADD
-387 FAYKYDPTTQSGYV
+387 FAYKYDPTSQSGYV
-401 SSNREGE
+401 SSNRE

-430 AVLVT
+430 AVLVI
-435 NQNTNAAVAGARVD
+435 NENTNAAVAGARVD

-458 STKTSNID
+458 STKTSNVD

-472 AACDQAHEL
+472 AACDQAHEV
-481 QAVLADYESGVAKVA
+481 QGVLADFESNASKVA
-496 SANDQKVSA
+496 PANDQKVSA

-525 ILFDFDKSNIKPQAA
+525 ILFDLDKSNIKAQAA
-540 FELDKVVSV
+540 FELDKVVAV

-557 IAVGSHTDSR
+557 IAVGAHTDSR

-573 LSLSEARAQST
+573 LRLSEARAQST

-600 KGFGETQPKVSCGDT
+600 KGYGESQPKVSCGDN
-615 CSEAEHQLNRRSEF
+615 CSEADHQLNRRSEF
-629 TIVKK
+629 TIVNR

>member
-6 TILLLIVVSTTIVSA
+6 TILLLIAVSTTIVSA

-48 LKRGTTDAYVFE
+48 LKRGTTDVYVFE

-82 ARSKDA
+82 AKSKDA
-88 NPEAIYNYAQSLKA
+88 NPEAIYNYAQTLKA

-209 KGDVNTKYHESNAV
+209 NGDVNTKYHESNAV

-237 YFEGDYDKSE
+237 YFEGDYDKSAS
-247 NGINQINLYYAENID
+247 GINQINLYYAENID
-262 GKGWSGVVSVPFNN
+262 GKGWSAVVSAPFNN

-281 GHPALSQDGKTL
+281 GHPALSQDGNTL

-307 IYMVAINNDGSLGTP
+307 IYMVAINSDGSLGTP
-322 KRLGDNINT
+322 ERLGDNINT
-331 EGKELFPYLDSNGTL
+331 EGKELFPYIDSNGTL
-346 YFSSDG
+346 YFSSNG

-357 GLDVFYAEAQGDGFG
+357 GLDVFYAEAQGDGFD
-372 VVTNL
+372 VVNNL
-377 GKGVNSTADD
+377 GKGVNSSADD
-387 FAYKYDPTTQSGYV
+387 FAYRYDPTSQSGYV
-401 SSNREGE
+401 SSNRE

-430 AVLVT
+430 AVLVI
-435 NQNTNAAVAGARVD
+435 NENTNAAVAGARVD

-458 STKTSNID
+458 SSKTSNVD

-472 AACDQAHEL
+472 AACDQAHEV
-481 QAVLADYESGVAKVA
+481 QGVLADFESNASKVA
-496 SANDQKVSA
+496 PANDQKVSA

-525 ILFDFDKSNIKPQAA
+525 ILFDLDKSNIKAQAA
-540 FELDKVVSV
+540 FELDKVVAV

-557 IAVGSHTDSR
+557 IAVGAHTDSR

-600 KGFGETQPKVSCGDT
+600 KGYGESQPKVSCGNN
-615 CSEAEHQLNRRSEF
+615 CSEADHQLNRRSEF
-629 TIVKK
+629 TIVNR

>member
-6 TILLLIVVSTTIVSA
+6 TILLLIAVSTTIVSA

-48 LKRGTTDAYVFE
+48 LKRGTTDVYVFE

-82 ARSKDA
+82 AKSKDA
-88 NPEAIYNYAQSLKA
+88 NPEAIYNYAQTLKA

-209 KGDVNTKYHESNAV
+209 NGDVNTKYHESNAV

-237 YFEGDYDKSE
+237 YFEGDYDKSAS
-247 NGINQINLYYAENID
+247 GINQINLYYAENID
-262 GKGWSGVVSVPFNN
+262 GKGWSAVVSAPFNN

-281 GHPALSQDGKTL
+281 GHPALSQDGNTL

-307 IYMVAINNDGSLGTP
+307 IYMVAINSDGSLGTP

-346 YFSSDG
+346 YFSSNG

-377 GKGVNSTADD
+377 GKGVNSSADD
-387 FAYKYDPTTQSGYV
+387 FGYKYDPTSQSGYV
-401 SSNREGE
+401 SSNRE

-430 AVLVT
+430 AVLVI
-435 NQNTNAAVAGARVD
+435 NENTNAAVAGARVD

-458 STKTSNID
+458 STKTSNVD

-472 AACDQAHEL
+472 AACDQAHEV
-481 QAVLADYESGVAKVA
+481 QGVLADFESNASKVA
-496 SANDQKVSA
+496 PANDQKVSA

-525 ILFDFDKSNIKPQAA
+525 ILFDLDKSNIKAQAA
-540 FELDKVVSV
+540 FELDKVVAV

-557 IAVGSHTDSR
+557 IAVGAHTDSR

-573 LSLSEARAQST
+573 LRLSEARAQST

-589 SKGISGKRISG
+589 SKGISAKRISG
-600 KGFGETQPKVSCGDT
+600 KGYGETQPKVSCGDT

-629 TIVKK
+629 TIVNK

>member
-6 TILLLIVVSTTIVSA
+6 TILLLIAVSTTIVSA

-48 LKRGTTDAYVFE
+48 LKRGTTDVYVFE

-82 ARSKDA
+82 AKSKDA
-88 NPEAIYNYAQSLKA
+88 NPEAIYNYAQTLKA

-209 KGDVNTKYHESNAV
+209 NGDVNTKYHESNAV

-237 YFEGDYDKSE
+237 YFEGDYDKSAS
-247 NGINQINLYYAENID
+247 GINQINLYYAENID
-262 GKGWSGVVSVPFNN
+262 GKGWSAVVSAPFNN

-281 GHPALSQDGKTL
+281 GHPALSQDGNTL

-307 IYMVAINNDGSLGTP
+307 IYMVAINSDGSLGTP
-322 KRLGDNINT
+322 ERLGDNINT
-331 EGKELFPYLDSNGTL
+331 EGKELFPYIDSNGTL
-346 YFSSDG
+346 YFSSNG

-357 GLDVFYAEAQGDGFG
+357 GLDVFYAEAQGDGFD
-372 VVTNL
+372 VVNNL
-377 GKGVNSTADD
+377 GKGVNSSADD
-387 FAYKYDPTTQSGYV
+387 FAYKYDPTSQSGYV
-401 SSNREGE
+401 SSNRE

-430 AVLVT
+430 AVLVI
-435 NQNTNAAVAGARVD
+435 NENTNAAVAGARVD
-449 LYDTMGNRL
+449 LYDTMGNKL
-458 STKTSNID
+458 STKTSNVD

-472 AACDQAHEL
+472 AACDQAHEV
-481 QAVLADYESGVAKVA
+481 QGVLADFESNASKVA
-496 SANDQKVSA
+496 PANDQKVSA

-525 ILFDFDKSNIKPQAA
+525 ILFDLDKSNIKAQAA
-540 FELDKVVSV
+540 FELDKVVAV

-557 IAVGSHTDSR
+557 IAVGAHTDSR

-600 KGFGETQPKVSCGDT
+600 KGYGETQPKVSCGNN

-629 TIVKK
+629 TIVNR

>member
-6 TILLLIVVSTTIVSA
+6 TILLLIAVSTTIVSA

-31 LYDRLA
+31 LYDRFA

-42 QAYQKV
+42 KAYQKV
-48 LKRGTTDAYVFE
+48 LKRGTTDVYVFE

-68 INDTKKAE
+68 INDMKKAE

-82 ARSKDA
+82 AKSKDA

-134 YIPKIMDDM
+134 YIPKIMGDV

-150 MEDINS
+150 MGEPINS
-156 EYADF
+156 KYADF
-161 GGIVYGKDFYFASGR
+161 GGIVSSKGFYFASGR

-181 TYQWNEEPYL
+181 TYQRNEEPYL
-191 EIYKATNVGGTMK
+191 EIYEATNVGGTMK
-204 NAELL
+204 EPKLL
-209 KGDVNTKYHESNAV
+209 NGDVNTKYHESNAV
-223 ISADGKRMYFDRND
+223 ISADEKRMYFDRND
-237 YFEGDYDKSE
+237 YFEGDYDKSAS
-247 NGINQINLYYAENID
+247 GINQINLYYAEKIE
-262 GKGWSGVVSVPFNN
+262 GKGWSAIVSVPFNS

-281 GHPALSQDGKTL
+281 GHPALSQDGNTL

-307 IYMVAINNDGSLGTP
+307 IYMVAINSDGSLGTP
-322 KRLGDNINT
+322 ERLGDNINT

-357 GLDVFYAEAQGDGFG
+357 GLDVFYAEAQGSGFG
-372 VVTNL
+372 VVNNL
-377 GKGVNSTADD
+377 GNGVNSPADD
-387 FAYKYDPTTQSGYV
+387 FAYKYDPTSQSGYV
-401 SSNREGE
+401 SSNRE

-430 AVLVT
+430 AVLVI
-435 NQNTNAAVAGARVD
+435 NENTNAVVAGARVD

-458 STKTSNID
+458 STKTSNVD

-472 AACDQAHEL
+472 AACDQAHEV
-481 QAVLADYESGVAKVA
+481 QGVLADFESNASKVA
-496 SANDQKVSA
+496 PANDQKVSA

-525 ILFDFDKSNIKPQAA
+525 ILFDLDKSNIKAQAA
-540 FELDKVVSV
+540 FELDKVVAV

-557 IAVGSHTDSR
+557 IAVGAHTDSR

-573 LSLSEARAQST
+573 LRLSEARAQST

-600 KGFGETQPKVSCGDT
+600 KGYGESQPKVSCGDN

-629 TIVKK
+629 TIVNR

>member
-6 TILLLIVVSTTIVSA
+6 TILLLIAVSTTIVSA

-48 LKRGTTDAYVFE
+48 LKRGTTDIYVFE

-82 ARSKDA
+82 AKSKDA
-88 NPEAIYNYAQSLKA
+88 NPEAIYNYAQTLKA

-209 KGDVNTKYHESNAV
+209 NGDVNTKYHESNAV

-237 YFEGDYDKSE
+237 YFEGDYDKSA

-262 GKGWSGVVSVPFNN
+262 GKGWSGVVSAPFNN

-307 IYMVAINNDGSLGTP
+307 IYMVAINSDGSLGTP
-322 KRLGDNINT
+322 ERLGDNINT
-331 EGKELFPYLDSNGTL
+331 EGKELFPYIDSNGTL
-346 YFSSDG
+346 YFSSNG

-357 GLDVFYAEAQGDGFG
+357 GLDVFYAEAQGDGFD
-372 VVTNL
+372 VVNNL
-377 GKGVNSTADD
+377 GKGVNSSADD
-387 FAYKYDPTTQSGYV
+387 FAYKYDPTSQSGYV
-401 SSNREGE
+401 SSNRE

-430 AVLVT
+430 AVLVI
-435 NQNTNAAVAGARVD
+435 NENTNAAVAGARVD

-458 STKTSNID
+458 STKTSNVD

-472 AACDQAHEL
+472 AACDQAHEV
-481 QAVLADYESGVAKVA
+481 QGVLADFESNASKVA
-496 SANDQKVSA
+496 PANDQKVSA

-525 ILFDFDKSNIKPQAA
+525 ILFDLDKSNIKAQAA
-540 FELDKVVSV
+540 FELDKVVAV

-557 IAVGSHTDSR
+557 IAVGAHTDSR

-573 LSLSEARAQST
+573 LRLSEARAQST

-600 KGFGETQPKVSCGDT
+600 KGYGESQPKVSCGDN
-615 CSEAEHQLNRRSEF
+615 CSEADHQLNRRSEF
-629 TIVKK
+629 TIVNR

>member
-6 TILLLIVVSTTIVSA
+6 TILLLIAVSTTIVSA

-48 LKRGTTDAYVFE
+48 LKRGTTDVYVFE

-82 ARSKDA
+82 AKSKDA
-88 NPEAIYNYAQSLKA
+88 NPEAIYNYAQTLKA

-209 KGDVNTKYHESNAV
+209 NGDVNTKYHESNAV

-237 YFEGDYDKSE
+237 YFEGDYDKSAS
-247 NGINQINLYYAENID
+247 GINQINLYYAENID
-262 GKGWSGVVSVPFNN
+262 GKGWSGVVSAPFNN

-307 IYMVAINNDGSLGTP
+307 IYMVAVNNDGSLGSP
-322 KRLGDNINT
+322 ERLADNINT
-331 EGKELFPYLDSNGTL
+331 EGKELFPYVDSNGTL
-346 YFSSDG
+346 YFSSNG

-357 GLDVFYAEAQGDGFG
+357 GLDVFYAEAQGDGFD
-372 VVTNL
+372 VVNNL
-377 GKGVNSTADD
+377 GKGVNSSADD
-387 FAYKYDPTTQSGYV
+387 FAYKYDPTSQSGYV
-401 SSNREGE
+401 SSNRE

-418 VEAVEIPCEVTI
+418 VAAVEIPCEVTI
-430 AVLVT
+430 AVLVI
-435 NQNTNAAVAGARVD
+435 NENTNAAVAGARVD

-458 STKTSNID
+458 SSKTSNVD

-472 AACDQAHEL
+472 AACDQAHEV
-481 QAVLADYESGVAKVA
+481 QGVLADFESNASKVA
-496 SANDQKVSA
+496 PANDQKVSA

-525 ILFDFDKSNIKPQAA
+525 ILFDLDKSNIKAQAA

-557 IAVGSHTDSR
+557 IAVGAHTDSR

-573 LSLSEARAQST
+573 LTLSEARAQST

-600 KGFGETQPKVSCGDT
+600 KGYGETQPKVSCGDN

-629 TIVKK
+629 TIVNR

>member
-6 TILLLIVVSTTIVSA
+6 TILLLIAVSTTIVSA

-42 QAYQKV
+42 QAYQHV
-48 LKRGTTDAYVFE
+48 LKRGTTDVYVFE

-82 ARSKDA
+82 AKSKDA
-88 NPEAIYNYAQSLKA
+88 NPEAIYNYAQTLKA

-209 KGDVNTKYHESNAV
+209 NGDVNTKYHESNAV

-237 YFEGDYDKSE
+237 YFEGDYDKSA

-262 GKGWSGVVSVPFNN
+262 GKGWSGVVSAPFNN

-307 IYMVAINNDGSLGTP
+307 IYMVAINSDGSLGTP
-322 KRLGDNINT
+322 ERLGDNINT
-331 EGKELFPYLDSNGTL
+331 EGKELFPYIDSNGTL
-346 YFSSDG
+346 YFSSNG

-357 GLDVFYAEAQGDGFG
+357 GLDVFYAEAQGDGFD
-372 VVTNL
+372 VVNNL
-377 GKGVNSTADD
+377 GKGVNSSADD
-387 FAYKYDPTTQSGYV
+387 FAYKYDPTSQSGYV
-401 SSNREGE
+401 SSNRE

-430 AVLVT
+430 AVLVI
-435 NQNTNAAVAGARVD
+435 NENTNAAVAGARVD

-458 STKTSNID
+458 STKTSNVD

-472 AACDQAHEL
+472 AACDQAHEV
-481 QAVLADYESGVAKVA
+481 QGVLADFESNASKVA
-496 SANDQKVSA
+496 PANDQKVSA

-525 ILFDFDKSNIKPQAA
+525 ILFDLDKSNIKAQAA
-540 FELDKVVSV
+540 FELDKVVAV

-557 IAVGSHTDSR
+557 IAVGAHTDSR

-573 LSLSEARAQST
+573 LRLSEARAQST

-600 KGFGETQPKVSCGDT
+600 KGYGESQPKVSCGDN
-615 CSEAEHQLNRRSEF
+615 CSEADHQLNRRSEF
-629 TIVKK
+629 TIVNR

>member
-6 TILLLIVVSTTIVSA
+6 TILLLIAVSTTIVSA
-21 QNSKTKKADN
+21 QNSKTKKADK

-48 LKRGTTDAYVFE
+48 LKRGTTDVYVFE

-82 ARSKDA
+82 AKSKDA
-88 NPEAIYNYAQSLKA
+88 NPEAIYNYAQTLKA

-209 KGDVNTKYHESNAV
+209 NGDVNTKYHESNAV

-237 YFEGDYDKSE
+237 YFEGDYDKSA

-262 GKGWSGVVSVPFNN
+262 GKGWSAVVSAPFNN

-307 IYMVAINNDGSLGTP
+307 IYMVAINNDGSLGSP
-322 KRLGDNINT
+322 ERLADNINT
-331 EGKELFPYLDSNGTL
+331 EGKELFPYVDSNGTL
-346 YFSSDG
+346 YFSSNG

-372 VVTNL
+372 VVNNL
-377 GKGVNSTADD
+377 GNGVNSPADD

-401 SSNREGE
+401 SSNRE

-458 STKTSNID
+458 STKTSNVD

-472 AACDQAHEL
+472 AACDQPHEL
-481 QAVLADYESGVAKVA
+481 QAVLADYESNAGKVA
-496 SANDQKVSA
+496 SANDQKVSV

-525 ILFDFDKSNIKPQAA
+525 ILFDLDKSNIKPQAA

-557 IAVGSHTDSR
+557 IAVGAHTDSR

-573 LSLSEARAQST
+573 LTLSEARAQST

-589 SKGISGKRISG
+589 SKGINAKRISG
-600 KGFGETQPKVSCGDT
+600 KGYGETQPKVSCGDN

-629 TIVKK
+629 TIVNR

>member
-6 TILLLIVVSTTIVSA
+6 TILLLIAVSTTIVSA

-48 LKRGTTDAYVFE
+48 LKKGTTDVYVFE

-82 ARSKDA
+82 AKSKDA
-88 NPEAIYNYAQSLKA
+88 NPEAIYNYAQTLKA

-209 KGDVNTKYHESNAV
+209 NGDVNTKYHESNAV

-237 YFEGDYDKSE
+237 YFEGDYDKSA

-262 GKGWSGVVSVPFNN
+262 GKGWSGVVSAPFNN

-281 GHPALSQDGKTL
+281 GHPALSQDGNTL

-307 IYMVAINNDGSLGTP
+307 IYMVAINSDGSLGTP
-322 KRLGDNINT
+322 ERLGDNINT
-331 EGKELFPYLDSNGTL
+331 EGKELFPYIDSNGTL
-346 YFSSDG
+346 YFSSNG

-357 GLDVFYAEAQGDGFG
+357 GLDVFYAEAQGDGFD
-372 VVTNL
+372 VVNNL
-377 GKGVNSTADD
+377 GKGVNSSADD
-387 FAYKYDPTTQSGYV
+387 FAYKYDPTSQSGYV
-401 SSNREGE
+401 SSNRE

-430 AVLVT
+430 AVLVI
-435 NQNTNAAVAGARVD
+435 NENTNAAVAGARVD

-458 STKTSNID
+458 STKTSNVD

-472 AACDQAHEL
+472 AACDQAHEV
-481 QAVLADYESGVAKVA
+481 QGVLADFESNASKVA
-496 SANDQKVSA
+496 PANDQKVSA

-525 ILFDFDKSNIKPQAA
+525 ILFDLDKSNIKAQAA
-540 FELDKVVSV
+540 FELDKVVAV

-557 IAVGSHTDSR
+557 IAVGAHTDSR

-573 LSLSEARAQST
+573 LRLSEARAQST

-600 KGFGETQPKVSCGDT
+600 KGYGESQPKVSCGDN
-615 CSEAEHQLNRRSEF
+615 CSEADHQLNRRSEF
-629 TIVKK
+629 TIVNR

>member
-6 TILLLIVVSTTIVSA
+6 TILLLIAVSTTIVSA

-48 LKRGTTDAYVFE
+48 LKRGTTDVYVFE

-82 ARSKDA
+82 AKSKDA
-88 NPEAIYNYAQSLKA
+88 NPEAIYNYAQTLKA

-209 KGDVNTKYHESNAV
+209 NGDVNTKYHESNAV

-237 YFEGDYDKSE
+237 YFEGDYDKSA

-262 GKGWSGVVSVPFNN
+262 GKGWSGVVSAPFNN

-307 IYMVAINNDGSLGTP
+307 IYMVAINSDGSLGTP

-346 YFSSDG
+346 YFSSNG

-357 GLDVFYAEAQGDGFG
+357 GLDVFYAEAQGSGFG
-372 VVTNL
+372 VVNNL
-377 GKGVNSTADD
+377 GNGVNSPADD

-401 SSNREGE
+401 SSNREG
-408 GGMGSDDIYM
+408 GMGSDDIYM
-418 VEAVEIPCEVTI
+418 VAAVEIPCEVTI
-430 AVLVT
+430 AVLVI
-435 NQNTNAAVAGARVD
+435 NENTNAAVAGARVD

-458 STKTSNID
+458 SSKTSNVD

-472 AACDQAHEL
+472 AACDQAHEV
-481 QAVLADYESGVAKVA
+481 QGVLADFESNASKVA
-496 SANDQKVSA
+496 PANDQKVSA

-525 ILFDFDKSNIKPQAA
+525 ILFDLDKSNIKAQAA

-557 IAVGSHTDSR
+557 IAVGAHTDSR

-573 LSLSEARAQST
+573 LTLSEARAQST

-600 KGFGETQPKVSCGDT
+600 KGYGESQPKVSCGDT

-629 TIVKK
+629 TIVNR